1 MRAAMTEWR
10 HDEAARAAALDPS
23 RSFVVQAPA
32 GSGKTGLLTQRFL
45 RLLAVVDAP
54 EQIVAITFTRK
65 AAAQMRHQVIEA
77 LHEARKDSPPGADA
91 HARRTRELAHEALER
106 AESRGWDLMMHPA
119 RLRIETIDAF
129 CYWIAAQLPMLSRTG
144 AELRVIEDA
153 RPYYAEAARRTLG
166 LLEEGGPVAADVEV
180 LLRHRDNQLVQ
191 TESLLIDMLGKRDQ
205 WLPIVVGLEGA
216 RLRERLERD
225 LALEVRDCLT
235 ALRERW
241 PAENLVE
248 VARLA
253 AFAAKNLG
261 TGAGELVPWLT
272 HDRVPDAVPATVP
285 LWCGLAQLL
294 LTDRGSWRKRLD
306 YRDGIPAEARAAKS
320 RLLALIGELARDAE
334 LLPLLA
340 TVRRL
345 PATQLSDAQW
355 QVAAALLHLLKTAA
369 AQLELVFRERGEVDY
384 AAVAQAAVTALG
396 GAEEPAELALAL
408 DYRIHHLLVDEFQD
422 SSHTQLRLL
431 EALTAGWVDGDGRTL
446 FCVGDPMQSIYR
458 FRQAEVGLFLRTRDH
473 GLGSIRPQALMLERN
488 FRSAAEL
495 VGWFNEVFVRALPA
509 RDDVQRGAVRHAASV
524 AARKARGKP
533 AVTVHCRFSPD
544 LQSEA
549 VEIATLVAT
558 YRERTPEKRVGIL
571 VRQRQH
577 AHRVAAELRKRALR
591 FQAVELEPLIAQP
604 AVRDLLA
611 LTRALLHLGDR
622 TAWLALL
629 RSPCCGLTLADLEA
643 LTRGTESETC
653 WELLH
658 DPARL
663 ATLST
668 GGQLRLQTLLQVLGP
683 ARELSG
689 RLPVRAW
696 VERTWLSLGGPAGV
710 AESRGLED
718 AQAFFER
725 LQEMERRGPLPA
737 GGALDGAFQELYA
750 TTDAAAPEALQLMT
764 IHKAKGL
771 EFDLVILPG
780 VGRGRERSMQP
791 LLRWLEV
798 PRSERDTG
806 LLLAPIARTGSD
818 GDALYDYVSLREAER
833 EAFERA
839 RLLYVATTR
848 AREHL
853 HLFAHVRTKGQDPPE
868 LGEPESQS
876 LLALMWPSV
885 RDEFERAYE
894 HRLQAHDAGSQFELA
909 LPPPTAGIDRH
920 AADWRLPRPPPSVE
934 VQPRGE
940 VRPDLTLLR
949 PEFEW
954 AGEARRHIGIVVHGE
969 LERWAR
975 SPTMPTAEA
984 IENSRARVRRRL
996 EARGVPVEHLDAA
1009 IGVILRAL
1017 HNTRTDARGRWIFD
1031 PAHRERRAEQAL
1043 SGVVDGQVVHAVLD
1057 RTFID
1062 AAGTRWIVDFKT
1074 GSHEGG
1080 AVEAFLDAEVER
1092 YRPQLALYARLIR
1105 GLAAEPVRVGLYF
1118 PLLGAWREWA
1128 PEVPEVTV

>member
-1 MRAAMTEWR
+1 MSDPHR
-10 HDEAARAAALDPS
+10 DEAARAAALDPA

-32 GSGKTGLLTQRFL
+32 GSGKTGLLTQRYL
-45 RLLAVVDAP
+45 RLLAVVEAP

-77 LHEARKDSPPGADA
+77 LFEAREAAPKSTDA
-91 HARRTRELAHEALER
+91 HARRTRELAREALAR
-106 AESRGWDLMMHPA
+106 AESRGWDLMAHPA

-129 CYWIAAQLPMLSRTG
+129 CHWIAAQLPMLSRTG

-166 LLEEGGPVAADVEV
+166 LLEEGGPIAADVEV
-180 LLRHRDNQLVQ
+180 LLRHRDNQLIE
-191 TESLLIDMLGKRDQ
+191 TESLLIEMLGKRDQ
-205 WLPIVVGLEGA
+205 WLPIVVNLEGA

-225 LALEVRDCLT
+225 LALEVQDCLT

-241 PAENLVE
+241 PAENLAE
-248 VARLA
+248 VSRLA
-253 AFAAKNLG
+253 TFAARN
-261 TGAGELVPWLT
+261 GANAAELAPWSTYDGVPHVSPT
-272 HDRVPDAVPATVP
+272 AVP
-285 LWCGLAQLL
+285 LWCGLARLL
-294 LTDRGSWRKRLD
+294 LTDKSTWRKRLD
-306 YRDGIPAEARAAKS
+306 KNDGFPAEARAVKA
-320 RLLALIGELARDAE
+320 RLRSLIEELERDDE
-334 LLPLLA
+334 VRSLLA

-345 PATQLSDAQW
+345 PAICLSDEQW

-396 GAEEPAELALAL
+396 GAEEPGELALAL

-473 GLGSIRPQALMLERN
+473 GLGSIRPQPLMLERN

-495 VGWFNEVFVRALPA
+495 VTWFNQVFAHALPA
-509 RDDVQRGAVRHAASV
+509 RDDLQRGAVRHAPSF

-533 AVTVHCRFSPD
+533 AVTVHCRFSPN

-549 VEIATLVAT
+549 VEIATLVAG
-558 YRERTPEKRVGIL
+558 YRERTPDKHIGIL

-577 AHRVAAELRKRALR
+577 AHRVAAELRKRKLR

-604 AVRDLLA
+604 VVRDLLA

-643 LTRGTESETC
+643 LTRGSESETC

-658 DPARL
+658 DPARM
-663 ATLST
+663 ATLSAD
-668 GGQLRLQTLLQVLGP
+668 GQARVHAVLGVLVP
-683 ARELSG
+683 ARELGG
-689 RLPVRAW
+689 RLSVRTW
-696 VERTWLSLGGPAGV
+696 VERTWLSLGGPAAV
-710 AESRGLED
+710 AEARGIED
-718 AQAFFER
+718 AEAYFER
-725 LQEMERRGPLPA
+725 LREVERRGRLPA
-737 GGALDGAFQELYA
+737 GGALDAAFAELYA
-750 TTDAAAPEALQLMT
+750 TTDATAPEELQLMT

-771 EFDLVILPG
+771 EFDIVILPG
-780 VGRGRERSMQP
+780 AGRGRERSAQP

-798 PRSERDTG
+798 PRSERDSG
-806 LLLAPIARTGSD
+806 LLLAPIGRAGSE
-818 GDALYDYVSLREAER
+818 GDALYDYLSSREAER

-853 HLFAHVRTKGQDPPE
+853 HLFGHVRTKGQDETE

-876 LLALMWPSV
+876 LLALLWPSV
-885 RDEFERAYE
+885 REEFERAFE
-894 HRLQAHDAGSQFELA
+894 RRRRERDAVSQFELL
-909 LPPPTAGIDRH
+909 LPSATAGIDRH
-920 AADWRLPRPPPSVE
+920 AADWRMPPPPASVE
-934 VQPRGE
+934 VQRAGE
-940 VRPDLTLLR
+940 VRPDLALLR

-954 AGEARRHIGIVVHGE
+954 AGETRRHIGTVVHGE
-969 LERWAR
+969 LERWAH
-975 SPTMPTAEA
+975 SAAMPGKDA
-984 IENSRARVRRRL
+984 IEASRARLHRRL
-996 EARGVPVEHLDAA
+996 EVRGVPAEHLDAA
-1009 IGVILRAL
+1009 ITVILRAL
-1017 HNTRTDARGRWIFD
+1017 HNTCADARGQWIFD
-1031 PAHRERRAEQAL
+1031 RAHRDRRAEHAL

-1080 AVEAFLDAEVER
+1080 AVETFLDAEVER
-1092 YRPQLALYARLIR
+1092 YRPQLALYARLMR
-1105 GLAAEPVRVGLYF
+1105 GFSSEPVRVGLYF
-1118 PLLGAWREWA
+1118 PLLGAWREWT
-1128 PEVPEVTV
+1128 P